1 MSQTTVTTEQ
11 LEQIAELIDAELGED
26 IRPDYSGRFMYGK
39 SCVGYVGAE
48 CSQFAMLLAAATYGY
63 DLNDKVS
70 VQELLYAIGDLGEP
84 STDSMGRSTIFYWR
98 DVRVDDADDEN

>member
-48 CSQFAMLLAAATYGY
+48 CSQFALLLAAATCGY
-63 DLNDKVS
+63 ELDAKVS
-70 VQELLYAIGDLGEP
+70 IEALLWAIGDLGEP
-84 STDSMGRSTIFYWR
+84 STDSMGRDTIFYWR
-98 DVRVDDADDEN
+98 DVRVDDDAED